1 MNKQRS
7 SASENRRLPGRKNA
21 NFQLPSTYAGS
32 RVMSNTITPAKFFV
46 RQKKLGFSGARCDLN
61 SPFSM
66 AYGNLDI
73 WHRPSNPRDHPALA
87 ESLGRLLVFALDV
100 HVSPSFIPSQLIQH
114 VLIYLSPHNA
124 TVAF

>member
-46 RQKKLGFSGARCDLN
+46 RQKKLGFS
-61 SPFSM
+61 
-66 AYGNLDI
+66 DI